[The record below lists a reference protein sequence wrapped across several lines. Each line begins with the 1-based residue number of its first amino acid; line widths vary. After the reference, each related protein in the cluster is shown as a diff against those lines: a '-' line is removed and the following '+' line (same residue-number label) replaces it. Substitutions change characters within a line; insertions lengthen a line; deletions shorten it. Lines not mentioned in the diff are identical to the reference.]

1 MNVINDRPVMV
12 FKKDNKYTIGISK
25 KKKDNTYEK
34 AYIKIEFGKDIELE
48 DRTLITIKN
57 AWLDFYN
64 WEYQGKKGTTWVIK
78 CSEFEKQQNEEKD
91 PFEEFGNSISTE
103 SQIGEQIEIMPDDL
117 PF

>member
-12 FKKDNKYTIGISK
+12 FKKNNKYTIAISK

-48 DRTLITIKN
+48 DKTLIKIKN

-64 WEYQGKKGTTWVIK
+64 WEYEGKKGTTWVIK

-91 PFEEFGNSISTE
+91 PFEKFENSISTK
-103 SQIGEQIEIMPDDL
+103 SQIGEQIQIDDDML

>member
-12 FKKDNKYTIGISK
+12 FKKDNKYIIGISK

-48 DRTLITIKN
+48 DKTLIKIKN

-64 WEYQGKKGTTWVIK
+64 WEYEGKKGTTWVIK
-78 CSEFEKQQNEEKD
+78 CNEFEKQQNEGKD
-91 PFEEFGNSISTE
+91 PFEEFGNNITTE
-103 SQIGEQIEIMPDDL
+103 SDIGQQIQITDEDL